1 MNEAGRTPAEDYDA
15 REHLT
20 LVQSILERAGRT
32 QRPLPATYMAWG
44 CTSALF
50 NLAYVPSL
58 AGLQNNVLLAAEVLM
73 IAAYVLTVWE
83 FIKGRQVRATMLD
96 RQAIV
101 IFAVVTTVLWTLKY
115 IWFGNGLVGGV
126 AFAFMWSLGFAISL
140 IVHGA
145 GPMRPLFVGGWLLL
159 ASVYA
164 ASFFPH
170 DMALILAVGNLLGV
184 AGPGLY
190 FTVKRT

>member
-1 MNEAGRTPAEDYDA
+1 MDEAGRTSAEEYDA
-15 REHLT
+15 REQLT

-32 QRPLPATYMAWG
+32 QRPLPVTYMAWG

-58 AGLQNNVLLAAEVLM
+58 SAMQDRLLLVAQVML
-73 IAAYVLTVWE
+73 IAAYALTLWE
-83 FIKGRQVRATMLD
+83 FVKWRRLRATMLD

-101 IFAVVTTVLWTLKY
+101 VFAVVTTVLWTLKY
-115 IWFGNGLVGGV
+115 IWFSNGLVGGV

-159 ASVYA
+159 ASVYV
-164 ASFFPH
+164 ASFMPH
-170 DMALILAVGNLLGV
+170 EMALILAVGNLLGV